1 MSINIF
7 EIYQDGNAINV
18 RKQNSM
24 NGWDINHIMHTD
36 ILNEKTQKLIDEIY
50 NCIENENFDQAEE
63 LVDQLAK
70 ITDEMNVEV
79 VRARTLIHRKR

>member
-1 MSINIF
+1 M
-7 EIYQDGNAINV
+7 DGILITLCV
-18 RKQNSM
+18 ILCIQ
-24 NGWDINHIMHTD
+24 
-36 ILNEKTQKLIDEIY
+36 ILNEETQKLIDEIY

-63 LVDQLAK
+63 LVDQLAR

>member
-1 MSINIF
+1 MILCIP
-7 EIYQDGNAINV
+7 
-18 RKQNSM
+18 
-24 NGWDINHIMHTD
+24 D
-36 ILNEKTQKLIDEIY
+36 ILNEETKKLIDEIY
-50 NCIENENFDQAEE
+50 NCIENENLDQAEE